1 MSLYVQWTTVLL
13 MMLSGLALGIVFDG
27 YRVVAGQF
35 RFPRWT
41 VPLLDLMYWLAATL
55 FVFQMLVKGNQ
66 GELRFYVFLG
76 LAAGAWLYVILLSKV
91 TVAIV
96 TWLVRAILAIF
107 RFINRCLY
115 VLIVL
120 PLKGLWIFTKG
131 LGAFLLSAAMFIGKI
146 VLQCVKPLWW
156 LVRWIFRPLILPIWE
171 RLGMTERLHRNKQ
184 KVFSG
189 MRRMNQW
196 VGAGR
201 AKAARL
207 LRLFHHKK

>member
-1 MSLYVQWTTVLL
+1 MLL
-13 MMLSGLALGIVFDG
+13 MVLSGLALGIVFDG

-91 TVAIV
+91 TVGIV
-96 TWLVRAILAIF
+96 TWLVRVILSIF
-107 RFINRCLY
+107 RFIRRCLY
-115 VLIVL
+115 VLLVL
-120 PLKGLWIFTKG
+120 PLKGLSIFTRS
-131 LGAFLLSAAMFIGKI
+131 LASFLLSGAMFIGKI
-146 VLQCVKPLWW
+146 VLQCVKPLWL

-171 RLGMTERLHRNKQ
+171 HLGLTVRLPRFKQ
-184 KVFSG
+184 KILSG
-189 MRRMNQW
+189 IHRMNQW
-196 VGAGR
+196 AASGR
-201 AKAARL
+201 AVAARL
-207 LRLFHHKK
+207 LRRFPHKK

>member
-1 MSLYVQWTTVLL
+1 MLL

-91 TVAIV
+91 TVGIV
-96 TWLVRAILAIF
+96 TWLVRAILSIS
-107 RFINRCLY
+107 RFIRRCLY
-115 VLIVL
+115 VLLVL

-131 LGAFLLSAAMFIGKI
+131 LASFLLSPAMFLGKI
-146 VLQCVKPLWW
+146 VLQCVKPLW
-156 LVRWIFRPLILPIWE
+156 LLIRWIFRPLILPIWE
-171 RLGMTERLHRNKQ
+171 RLGMTERLRWIKQ
-184 KVFSG
+184 KVLSG
-189 MRRMNQW
+189 IRRMNQW
-196 VGAGR
+196 AASRR
-201 AKAARL
+201 AMAAHL
-207 LRLFHHKK
+207 LRRFHRKK